1 MSTSARAATRT
12 NWLAI
17 IGFVLSLLGLLG
29 AIAFWLVFPPAFSL
43 VGAILGYFGLQAA
56 RRGAGREGLAKAA
69 LILGVIAFIINVALI
84 IIGAAGGFGD

>member
-1 MSTSARAATRT
+1 MPTSARAVTRT

-17 IGFVLSLLGLLG
+17 IGFVLALLGLLG
-29 AIAFWLVFPPAFSL
+29 AIAFWLVFPPAFAL

-69 LILGVIAFIINVALI
+69 LIIGIIAFIINVALI
-84 IIGAAGGFGD
+84 IID